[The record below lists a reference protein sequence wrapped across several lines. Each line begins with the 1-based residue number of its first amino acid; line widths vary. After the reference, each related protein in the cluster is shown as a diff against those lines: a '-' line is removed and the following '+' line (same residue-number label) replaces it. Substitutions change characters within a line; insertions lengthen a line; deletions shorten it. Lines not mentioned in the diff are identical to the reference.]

1 MILLK
6 GVRGGIQ
13 TGTEVETLE
22 EHCSVD
28 FSRVHSHLAFLY
40 SQGQMCRDCTTHS
53 GLGPPPSTLN
63 QKNALRRHA
72 HGQPR
77 GGNSSAEV
85 PSSRCVDSKD

>member
-40 SQGQMCRDCTTHS
+40 SQGQWA
-53 GLGPPPSTLN
+53 GPPTSISS
-63 QKNALRRHA
+63 QENAFRDMFTD
-72 HGQPR
+72 QYNP
-77 GGNSSAEV
+77 GNSSIDV
-85 PSSRCVDSKD
+85 SPC

>member
-53 GLGPPPSTLN
+53 GLGLLHQLAVKKMLSEICLQTNIIQEILQLMFPL
-63 QKNALRRHA
+63 A
-72 HGQPR
+72 R
-77 GGNSSAEV
+77 GRKV
-85 PSSRCVDSKD
+85 V